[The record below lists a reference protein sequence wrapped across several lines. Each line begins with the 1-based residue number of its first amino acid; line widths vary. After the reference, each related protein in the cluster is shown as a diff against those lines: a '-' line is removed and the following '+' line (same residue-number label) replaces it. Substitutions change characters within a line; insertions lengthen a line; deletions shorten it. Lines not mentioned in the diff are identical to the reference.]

1 MLKSQ
6 QSLAMPKIS
15 SSWLV
20 MPSQYCHQS
29 VNLLQN
35 KLCIISI
42 LDILPKL
49 LVLNKVLNNPL
60 QLSQLASAKLSCQ
73 WALKFMLIYYS
84 KKFTSMM
91 LTSGSLTLDGPEEDT
106 ESEKEF
112 QLKILEILLTLSTM
126 VESMIHNMKLSQF
139 SILNIQRIL
148 KVSIVK
154 FLTQPIL
161 GRAKTNTMKL

>member
-1 MLKSQ
+1 
-6 QSLAMPKIS
+6 
-15 SSWLV
+15 
-20 MPSQYCHQS
+20 
-29 VNLLQN
+29 
-35 KLCIISI
+35 
-42 LDILPKL
+42 
-49 LVLNKVLNNPL
+49 
-60 QLSQLASAKLSCQ
+60 
-73 WALKFMLIYYS
+73 
-84 KKFTSMM
+84 M

-139 SILNIQRIL
+139 SISNIQRIL